1 MLLAEASLAINN
13 KQNKIEKRIVSA
25 INPGYFQTPVTINLV
40 TSLRV
45 NVPES
50 KFVTFQ
56 ADNFMNL
63 VENIKEGLRSVQ
75 ANLLRSVLT
84 ALIVAIGIT
93 CLVGALTAVEG
104 IRYTFTESLS
114 SLGANSFYIESKQY
128 RNRQMNG
135 ISEKRFPKIQLNEVQ
150 RFIDRY
156 QVSSIVALNSEL
168 SWNAEVKYRSK
179 KSNPNVILQGVND
192 EYMALNSLGLLEGR
206 NFSKREI
213 EYGTKVAVL
222 GHKVYEQIF
231 ENKESPIGKE
241 ISFKGV
247 QFRVIGL
254 MAEKGQLAQDSYD
267 NMVLFPIL
275 VANQMAQ
282 GRGLDY
288 TLSIGIA
295 DPTQMD
301 MAMGEATGLMR
312 AIRHDRIGNPDSFQI
327 EKSDT
332 LSDLNSVMGII
343 QGSGLGIGFITLL
356 GSAIAL
362 MNIMLV
368 SVTERTRE
376 VGVRK
381 ALGAT
386 PLRIR
391 QQFVIEAIV
400 VCLLGGIVGIILGIG
415 IGNLLSSVMG
425 ISEFVLPWKW
435 MFFGMVVCIIV
446 GLVSGY
452 YPAWKASK
460 LDPIESLRFE

>member
-1 MLLAEASLAINN
+1 
-13 KQNKIEKRIVSA
+13 
-25 INPGYFQTPVTINLV
+25 
-40 TSLRV
+40 
-45 NVPES
+45 
-50 KFVTFQ
+50 
-56 ADNFMNL
+56 MNL
-63 VENIKEGLRSVQ
+63 IENIKEGLRSVQ
-75 ANLLRSVLT
+75 ANLLRSILT

-93 CLVGALTAVEG
+93 CLVGALTAVDG
-104 IRYTFTESLS
+104 IRVTLTESLS

-135 ISEKRFPKIQLNEVQ
+135 LNERRFPKLQLQEVQ
-150 RFIDRY
+150 RFIDRF
-156 QVSSIVALNSEL
+156 QVNSIVALNSEL
-168 SWNAEVKYRSK
+168 SWNAEVKYRSR
-179 KSNPNVILQGVND
+179 KSNPNVVLQGVND
-192 EYMALNSLGLLEGR
+192 EYMALNSLNLQEGR

-213 EYGTKVAVL
+213 DYGTKAAVIGYKIYTQL
-222 GHKVYEQIF
+222 F
-231 ENKESPIGKE
+231 ENNESAIGKE

-247 QFRVIGL
+247 QFRVIGVML
-254 MAEKGQLAQDSYD
+254 EKGQLSQDNYD

-275 VANQMAQ
+275 VANQMAA

-288 TLSIGIA
+288 TLSIGIT

-312 AIRHDRIGNPDSFQI
+312 SVRHDRIGNPDSFQI

-332 LSDLNSVMGII
+332 LTELNSIIGII
-343 QGSGLGIGFITLL
+343 QGAGLGIGFITLL

-386 PLRIR
+386 PMRIR

-400 VCLLGGIVGIILGIG
+400 VCLLGGIVGIILGIM
-415 IGNLLSSVMG
+415 IGNLLAGLMG
-425 ISEFVLPWKW
+425 ITGFVMPWFW
-435 MFFGMVVCIIV
+435 MFFGMCVCIGV
-446 GLVSGY
+446 GLLSGY